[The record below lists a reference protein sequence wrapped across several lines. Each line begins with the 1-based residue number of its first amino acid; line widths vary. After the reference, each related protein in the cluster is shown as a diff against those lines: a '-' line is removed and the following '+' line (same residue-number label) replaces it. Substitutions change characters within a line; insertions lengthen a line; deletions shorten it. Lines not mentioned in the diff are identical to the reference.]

1 MKTFFTILTMAVL
14 LPFSSF
20 GQDSLGYWS
29 ALPDGAFFRMDLSD
43 ADKTLIDTTLSGFIA
58 GDFGTDNVLYAIHNS
73 DNGWYKIDTTDGS
86 ATLLGINVPPANHI
100 WTGLAYDDSTGIMYG
115 VSAND
120 ASNGESSIYTIDES
134 DGSYTLIG
142 SQGIAKAIA
151 CIAIDGNGQMY
162 GLQLSGVAK
171 IYKIDKTNGSVIE
184 LGPIGQGAAGMGH
197 AMDYDLKSETMYLS
211 TYNSMTFQN
220 TLRIVD
226 LTDGSTT
233 EVGDV
238 DVWTGIF
245 AVKPILPLN
254 TDFSA
259 DKTKPCHGSAVH
271 FTDQSQGATSWS
283 WVFEGGLPPTSSY
296 QNPTV
301 IYRDPGDYD
310 VELTASNGS
319 ASETKIKENYISV
332 LEDPT
337 PEIEG
342 ATQICKEEAGDYST
356 TENDEATFAWTVS
369 GGEIIAGDSTS
380 LITVLWGAPG
390 NGTVDLEVTVSGDC
404 TGEAET
410 LEVTIDDCV
419 GVEENG
425 ENKLIIYPNP
435 ASSQV
440 NIQSASP
447 MNAINIYDYTG
458 KEVAREN
465 VHATQYQINTSK
477 LNPGIYLMVI
487 ETKNTRF
494 QERLVIK

>member
-1 MKTFFTILTMAVL
+1 MKTFLIMLTMAVL

-20 GQDSLGYWS
+20 GQDSIGYWS
-29 ALPDGAFFRMDLSD
+29 ALPDGKFYRMDLED
-43 ADKTLIDTTLSGFIA
+43 AGKTLIDTTLSSFIA
-58 GDFGTDNVLYAIHNS
+58 GDFGTDNVLYAIHSS
-73 DNGWYKIDTTDGS
+73 DNGWYKIDTTDGT
-86 ATLLGINVPPANHI
+86 ATLLGTNPPPANHI

-120 ASNGESSIYTIDES
+120 ASNGESTIYTIDES
-134 DGSYTLIG
+134 DGSYSIVG
-142 SQGIAKAIA
+142 SQGTARAIS
-151 CIAIDGNGQMY
+151 CIAIDGDGQMY

-171 IYKIDKTNGSVIE
+171 IYKINKSNGSVVE

-197 AMDYDLKSETMYLS
+197 AMDYDRKSETMYLS

-220 TLRIVD
+220 TLRIVN

-238 DVWTGIF
+238 GVWTGIF
-245 AVKPILPLN
+245 AVKPLIPLN

-259 DKTKPCHGSAVH
+259 DKTKPCHGNAVH
-271 FTDQSQGATSWS
+271 FTDESQGATSWS

-301 IYRDPGDYD
+301 IYRDPGNYD
-310 VELTASNGS
+310 VELTASNGVD
-319 ASETKIKENYISV
+319 SETKIKEDYISV
-332 LEDPT
+332 LDDLT

-342 ATQICKEEAGDYST
+342 VTQICKEEASDYST
-356 TENDEATFAWTVS
+356 EENDDATFVWTVS
-369 GGEIIAGDSTS
+369 GGEIIAGDSTN

-419 GVEENG
+419 GFEDIETNS
-425 ENKLIIYPNP
+425 LRIYPNP
-435 ASSQV
+435 ATSQV
-440 NIQSASP
+440 NIQSENP
-447 MNAINIYDYTG
+447 MNTIRVYDFTG
-458 KEVAREN
+458 KVVAEEQAGNTNYRL
-465 VHATQYQINTSK
+465 NTSK
-477 LNPGIYLMVI
+477 FKSGIYLIVI
-487 ETKNTRF
+487 ETSAGKFRK
-494 QERLVIK
+494 RLVIE